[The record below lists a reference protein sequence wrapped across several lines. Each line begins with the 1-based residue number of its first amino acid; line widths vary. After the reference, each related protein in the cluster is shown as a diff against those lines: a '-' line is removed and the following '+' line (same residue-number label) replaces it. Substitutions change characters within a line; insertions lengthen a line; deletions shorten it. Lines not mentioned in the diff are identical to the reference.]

1 VKAKIILS
9 AVIILYGI
17 CGVIY
22 AAILLVKSQGHTDSI
37 NNSIIYGIFCL
48 FFFIIGVTFL
58 YRLLSQVDPDDA
70 ECELIE

>member
-37 NNSIIYGIFCL
+37 NNSII
-48 FFFIIGVTFL
+48 IGVTFL